1 VSLGVYAGVPK
12 DGGVSNASEWSFVT
26 ADARE
31 ATVARRAVRQF
42 LAAEADAGSD
52 LDGAETI
59 VGELVS
65 NVILHAPGPI
75 GLYVSWSGESAVLIV
90 SDRGHGIPKVR
101 LCPDADAE
109 CGRGLLIV
117 EALASSL
124 EVYTVPYQGSRVV
137 VELPVRRTLANAS

>member
-1 VSLGVYAGVPK
+1 VSLGAYAGVPNTV
-12 DGGVSNASEWSFVT
+12 GVSGASEWSYVT

-31 ATVARRAVRQF
+31 AIVVRRAVRQF
-42 LAAEADAGSD
+42 LAAEAAPESD
-52 LDGAETI
+52 LDGAEII

-75 GLYVSWSGESAVLIV
+75 GLYVSWSGETAVLIV

-101 LCPDADAE
+101 ACPDGNDE

-117 EALASSL
+117 EALASSV
-124 EVYTVPYQGSRVV
+124 EVYTIPYQGSRVV
-137 VELPVRRTLANAS
+137 VELPVRRALANAS